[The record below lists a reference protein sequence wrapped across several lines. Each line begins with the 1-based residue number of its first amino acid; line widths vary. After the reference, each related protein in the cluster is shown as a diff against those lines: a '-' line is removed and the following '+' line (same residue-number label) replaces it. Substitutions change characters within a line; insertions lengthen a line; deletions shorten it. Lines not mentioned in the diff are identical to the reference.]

1 MAITVQNLLSGE
13 TRSTADVDKIVWYL
27 LHQDNWAIIVPS
39 ADPGA

>member
-13 TRSTADVDKIVWYL
+13 TRTTADVDKIVWYL
-27 LHQDNWAIIVPS
+27 LHQDNWAIIVPD